1 MTVTVETVLDQL
13 RKVIDPEIHR
23 DIVTLDMVKGLR
35 VDGRDVILT
44 VELTTP
50 ACPLKAQI
58 EADVRAKLGAIEGI
72 GVIHL
77 TMTGRVSHSVQK
89 NSIPGVKHVIAI
101 GAGKGGVGKSTCA
114 VNIAISLARDGAA
127 VGLLDADLYGPN
139 IPTMLGIHEP
149 EDVKDNRIIPASHLG
164 LKIISMGFFLDP
176 NEPIIWR
183 GPMLHGAMKQFIQDV
198 EWGDLDYLIVDLP
211 PGTGDVQLSLAQMI
225 PLAGAV
231 IVATPQRVALED
243 ASKAVGMFR
252 KVNVPLLGV
261 IENMSYMLCPHCDER
276 IEMFGHGGAERAAAE
291 WKMRFLGRIP
301 MDASI
306 RLGGDEGDPIALS
319 DGPVGQ
325 AFREVARNLAGEI
338 SMRVLSKPR
347 EISLDGLILNK

>member
-1 MTVTVETVLDQL
+1 VTAEAVLEKL

-23 DIVTLDMVKGLR
+23 DIVSLNMVKGLR
-35 VDGRDVILT
+35 VDGQSVTLT

-58 EADVRAKLGAIEGI
+58 EADVRAKLGEIEGL
-72 GVIHL
+72 GAIHL
-77 TMTGRVSHSVQK
+77 TMTGRVSHTPQK
-89 NSIPGVKHVIAI
+89 NAIPGVKHVIAV

-114 VNIAISLARDGAA
+114 VNIALSLVRDGAA

-149 EDVKDNRIIPASHLG
+149 EDIKDNRIIPASHLG

-176 NEPIIWR
+176 NEPVIWR
-183 GPMLHGAMKQFIQDV
+183 GPMLHGAMKQFVQDV
-198 EWGDLDYLIVDLP
+198 DWGELDYLIVDLP

-243 ASKAVGMFR
+243 ASKAVAMFK
-252 KVNVPLLGV
+252 KVNVPVLGV

-276 IEMFGHGGAERAAAE
+276 IEMFGHGGAERAASE
-291 WKMRFLGRIP
+291 WKVRFLGRIP
-301 MDASI
+301 MDIAI
-306 RLGGDEGDPIALS
+306 RRGGDDGDPVAMTDS
-319 DGPVGQ
+319 PVAE
-325 AFREVARNLAGEI
+325 AFREAARNIAGEI
-338 SMRVLSKPR
+338 STRVLSQPR
-347 EISLDGLILNK
+347 EISLDGLILQR